1 MSLLC
6 EITGMSRQN
15 YYKLRRVRNRE
26 EIDEKLVIELVQK
39 ERYLQPR
46 LGTRKLLRVLNNE
59 FCQASVRIGRDR
71 LFDVLRR
78 YKMLIL
84 RRRGFRPRTTD
95 SRHRFGFYNNLLKDA
110 VLTGSR
116 QAVVS
121 DITYIKTDEGFIYV
135 SLVMDAYS
143 RAIVGYDCSESL
155 AVEGTVGAM
164 RMAIRQLGDCRNMI
178 HHSDRGLQY
187 CCKEYVRLLKR
198 SGMSISMTEENHCYE
213 NASAERLNG
222 ILKQEYGLGN
232 CFLRK
237 SDVAGAVREAV
248 ELYNWRR
255 PHQSLG
261 YRVPMEVHEAA

>member
-1 MSLLC
+1 
-6 EITGMSRQN
+6 MSRQN
-15 YYKLRRVRNRE
+15 YYKVRRVRNRRE
-26 EIDEKLVIELVQK
+26 VDERLVVELVSR
-39 ERYLQPR
+39 ERFLQPK
-46 LGTRKLLRVLNNE
+46 LGTRKLLSILRDE
-59 FCQASVRIGRDR
+59 FSAEAVRIGRDR

-78 YKMLIL
+78 YKMLIIKH
-84 RRRGFRPRTTD
+84 RGFRPRTTD
-95 SRHRFGFYNNLLKDA
+95 SRHRFGIYDNLLKEA
-110 VLTGSR
+110 LLTASH

-121 DITYIKTDEGFIYV
+121 DITYIRTEEGFMYV

-155 AVEGTVGAM
+155 CAEGAM
-164 RMAIRQLGDCRNMI
+164 RAIRMAIRELGDCRGLI

-187 CCKEYVRLLKR
+187 CCVEYVKMLKN
-198 SGMSISMTEENHCYE
+198 SGMRISMTQENHCYE

-237 SDVAGAVREAV
+237 SEVAGALGEAV

-261 YRVPMEVHEAA
+261 YRVPMEVHAVA

>member
-1 MSLLC
+1 MV
-6 EITGMSRQN
+6 GMSRQN
-15 YYKLRRVRNRE
+15 YYKARRVRNRRRVDE
-26 EIDEKLVIELVQK
+26 ELVIELVRK
-39 ERYLQPR
+39 ERCLQPM
-46 LGTRKLLRVLNNE
+46 LGTRKLLRMLSDV
-59 FCQASVRIGRDR
+59 FSSASVRIGRDR
-71 LFDVLRR
+71 LFDILRC

-84 RRRGFRPRTTD
+84 RRRAFRPRTTD
-95 SRHRFGFYNNLLKDA
+95 SRHMFGFYDNLLKDK
-110 VLTGSR
+110 VLTSCG

-121 DITYIKTDEGFIYV
+121 DITYVRTDEGFMYV

-143 RAIVGYDCSESL
+143 RAVVGYDCSASL
-155 AVEGTVGAM
+155 AVEGSVKAI
-164 RMAIRQLGDCRNMI
+164 RMAIRQFGDCKNMV

-187 CCKEYVRLLKR
+187 CCKKYVGLLKKA
-198 SGMSISMTEENHCYE
+198 GISISMTQENHCYE

-237 SDVAGAVREAV
+237 SDVAGALREAV

-261 YRVPMEVHEAA
+261 YRTPMEVHMAA